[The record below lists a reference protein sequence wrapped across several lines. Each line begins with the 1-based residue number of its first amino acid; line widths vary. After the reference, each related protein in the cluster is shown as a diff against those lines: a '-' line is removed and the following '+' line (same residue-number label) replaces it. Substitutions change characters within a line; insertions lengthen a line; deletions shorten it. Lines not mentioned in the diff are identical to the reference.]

1 MFLTGN
7 SFNWLTNLMICSFIT
22 VPMEAFDS
30 EAACTAPASLFQT
43 LSFLCEEGVCSAP
56 SVTKYFPSPHR
67 EMKHEESVGSLK
79 SISSGRSSNVF
90 SCNTSQSWAITTI
103 CSKPDFI
110 PWDIRFKSW
119 VRVWAAQL
127 SFYKYSSQGLSLLV
141 KWMLDGVPLFFLDSQ
156 SLKIILQSEILL
168 HFQCFYLLWI

>member
-1 MFLTGN
+1 MG
-7 SFNWLTNLMICSFIT
+7 
-22 VPMEAFDS
+22 AFDS
-30 EAACTAPASLFQT
+30 KAACSAPASLSQT

-79 SISSGRSSNVF
+79 SISSGRSSKVF

-103 CSKPDFI
+103 YSKPAFI
-110 PWDIRFKSW
+110 PWVKRFKSC
-119 VRVWAAQL
+119 VRVWTAQL

-141 KWMLDGVPLFFLDSQ
+141 KGMLDGSFVFFGFPEFENHSAIWNCTSISMFLSSLDITYICI
-156 SLKIILQSEILL
+156 SLSNQI
-168 HFQCFYLLWI
+168 C